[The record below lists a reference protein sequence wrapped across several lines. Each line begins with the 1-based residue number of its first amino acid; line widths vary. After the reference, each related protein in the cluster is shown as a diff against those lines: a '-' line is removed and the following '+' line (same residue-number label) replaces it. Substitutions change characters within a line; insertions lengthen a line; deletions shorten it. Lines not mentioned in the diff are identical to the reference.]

1 MNFFLV
7 NICIYSFVDFY
18 GGIYRSAI
26 TKLSD
31 DYVGVSDLYAYV
43 DRDLSDFVFKSLLM
57 PLICYLLIVMIYMR
71 QVDIIIWDVDLS
83 IKDDYY

>member
-43 DRDLSDFVFKSLLM
+43 DRDLSDFVFKA
-57 PLICYLLIVMIYMR
+57 C
-71 QVDIIIWDVDLS
+71 
-83 IKDDYY
+83 